1 MGRNDNSSEVAIIGA
16 GPYGLAAAAHLRA
29 AGVETRIFGEPME
42 FWERHMPRGML
53 LRSSP
58 KCTSIGDPDGALTLD
73 RFHAEH
79 GPPAPGPL
87 PLDDFVHY
95 GHWFQERVAEDLD
108 RRRVMS
114 VEPAPRGFR
123 LRLRDG
129 EQLEA
134 RRVVVA
140 TGIGPFACRPPEF
153 DGLPAELASHSSAHA
168 ELGRF
173 AGQRVVVIGGGQS
186 ALEAAALL
194 QERRAEVEVIVR
206 APAIFWLKAWRNT
219 DGAPALARLS
229 TWARRRLQP
238 IVRPKLDI
246 MGPRFVTWLVAWPRL
261 FRSAP
266 LALQRRLTAAAVR
279 PAGASWLVPRLAGVR
294 LTTGRTVVAARPSGA
309 QLLLRLDDASE
320 RRADH
325 LLLATGYR
333 VDVRAYEFL
342 SPGLRATVRVR
353 DGFPELSRGFESS
366 VPGLHFVG
374 ASAAGTFGPICRFVI
389 GSRHA
394 ARALA
399 RHVARGASDRRR
411 RGTGSPSLVRNG
423 PGERVAHAG

>member
-1 MGRNDNSSEVAIIGA
+1 MGRNENGSQVAIIGA

-58 KCTSIGDPDGALTLD
+58 KCSSIGDPDGALTLD
-73 RFHAEH
+73 HFHAQH
-79 GPPAPGPL
+79 GSPPPGPL
-87 PLDDFVHY
+87 PLDDFVRY
-95 GHWFQERVAEDLD
+95 GHWFQKRVAEDLD
-108 RRRVMS
+108 RRRVTL
-114 VEPAPRGFR
+114 VERAPRGFR
-123 LRLRDG
+123 LRLEDG

-140 TGIGPFACRPPEF
+140 TGIGPFARRPPEF
-153 DGLPAELASHSSAHA
+153 DGLPAELASHSSTRA
-168 ELGRF
+168 ELGQF
-173 AGQRVVVIGGGQS
+173 AGRRVVVVGGGQS

-194 QERRAEVEVIVR
+194 HEGGAEVEVIAR
-206 APAIFWLKAWRNT
+206 APALFWLKSWRNT
-219 DGAPALARLS
+219 DGAPALVRLS
-229 TWARRRLQP
+229 TWARRQLQP

-266 LALQRRLTAAAVR
+266 IALQRRLTAAAVR
-279 PAGASWLVPRLAGVR
+279 PAGASWLVPRLAEVR
-294 LTTGRTVVAARPSGA
+294 LTTGRTVVAARPAGA
-309 QLLLRLDDASE
+309 QLSLRLDDGTG
-320 RRADH
+320 RRVDH

-333 VDVRAYEFL
+333 VDVRRYGFL
-342 SPGLRATVRVR
+342 SQELRVAVRVR
-353 DGFPELSRGFESS
+353 EGYPELGKGFEAS

-374 ASAAGTFGPICRFVI
+374 AAAADTFGPIYRFVV

-394 ARALA
+394 ARTLT
-399 RHVARGASDRRR
+399 RHVVAVSSNGSR
-411 RGTGSPSLVRNG
+411 RGNNLGHAVFHGGL
-423 PGERVAHAG
+423 ERVANAG